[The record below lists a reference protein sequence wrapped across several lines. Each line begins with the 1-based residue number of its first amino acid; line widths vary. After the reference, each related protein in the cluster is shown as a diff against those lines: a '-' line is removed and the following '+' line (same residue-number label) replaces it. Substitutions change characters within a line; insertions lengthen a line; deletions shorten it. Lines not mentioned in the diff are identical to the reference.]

1 MDEGEPQSSTIEMK
15 IKNKY
20 KNTKKKKKYERDKYE
35 FYLHAL
41 NLLEIV
47 CPKV

>member
-20 KNTKKKKKYERDKYE
+20 KNTKKKKNTKETNMNFTYT
-35 FYLHAL
+35 L
-41 NLLEIV
+41 
-47 CPKV
+47 